1 VKEHQLKLR
10 TSRGSPRHMR
20 ICTAKAA
27 GISRRAAKSGCAR
40 EWGGWGRL
48 SEDGPGQNNPDRS
61 EGPWGR
67 AEQPLARRCF
77 PISPSLTQRRESR
90 WPEGARRAMANQHAG
105 KALSENPALKP
116 YWGKP
121 AVRNFRGGKGDV
133 GIIRSPVRALALPD
147 WNQAENRSGAIKFLP
162 DWPDLPRRSD
172 GTAPDTASAVATV
185 PARNTI
191 KTGETPPMG
200 WRINTITF
208 SKQNMLVIN
217 PLSPLWQVGG
227 CRL

>member
-1 VKEHQLKLR
+1 VKELGAGSRKIPRGQRGRHAVKEHQLKLR

-147 WNQAENRSGAIKFLP
+147 EDGGDAGRRGDGGGRRGRRDVE
-162 DWPDLPRRSD
+162 PRAKLR
-172 GTAPDTASAVATV
+172 V
-185 PARNTI
+185 
-191 KTGETPPMG
+191 
-200 WRINTITF
+200 
-208 SKQNMLVIN
+208 
-217 PLSPLWQVGG
+217 
-227 CRL
+227 